1 MFLEEKNTGV
11 VLNFSAVTPKKW
23 KHGLIMGA
31 LFRAHNICSTLDLFE
46 SEVIKIRNM
55 FLKNGYPM
63 EFLDE
68 SLEKFRIKVADS
80 RSSICDNDNSVDNDL
95 NQNALS
101 DETENKWKFIFK
113 IPYLGETSYDFQKTM
128 ITLFKTKFCVDVIPV
143 FTSFKV
149 SSYFSLKSRVPA
161 QVKPNV
167 VYRFKCLRD
176 ADVEYIGKTERHLVT
191 RVSEHYQTPV

>member
-1 MFLEEKNTGV
+1 M
-11 VLNFSAVTPKKW
+11 VTL
-23 KHGLIMGA
+23 LI
-31 LFRAHNICSTLDLFE
+31 FFD
-46 SEVIKIRNM
+46 K
-55 FLKNGYPM
+55 
-63 EFLDE
+63 
-68 SLEKFRIKVADS
+68 SLEKFRIKVANS
-80 RSSICDNDNSVDNDL
+80 RTLCDNDSSVDNDL

-101 DETENKWKFIFK
+101 EETDNKWKFIFK

-128 ITLFKTKFCVDVIPV
+128 ITLFKTKFCVDVVPV

-149 SSYFSLKSRVPA
+149 SSYFSLKSRVPT

-191 RVSEHYQTPV
+191 RVSEHLRKKGKTHISKHLSECPNCNNGNLTVKNFEVIKSAKNGLELGIF

>member
-1 MFLEEKNTGV
+1 MEESSGTLPFLDVEIQIKDNSFCTWVFRKKTHTGV

-31 LFRAHNICSTLDLFE
+31 LFRARNICSSLDLFE

-55 FLKNGYPM
+55 FLKNGYPID
-63 EFLDE
+63 FFDK
-68 SLEKFRIKVADS
+68 SLEKFRIKVANS
-80 RSSICDNDNSVDNDL
+80 RTLCDNDSSVDNDL

-128 ITLFKTKFCVDVIPV
+128 ITLFKTKFCVEVVPM

-149 SSYFSLKSRVPA
+149 SNYFPLSRVFLP
-161 QVKPNV
+161 
-167 VYRFKCLRD
+167 R
-176 ADVEYIGKTERHLVT
+176 
-191 RVSEHYQTPV
+191 